1 MMKKLLVVILL
12 FSIASSANALTVTLD
27 PNGLVAGPAGSYDV
41 NVVSDSELSYEYY
54 LVITDNTYGDIGSIT
69 IQPAAGDDAS
79 VTNVGFGLNYDS
91 IWSVEALDVAQPFTT
106 APGNQ
111 FQVSVNY
118 TGAGLGQ
125 AVTIELVDGDL
136 SVLDSVTFCS
146 QACEAAV
153 GDYIDLTDLTA
164 FAAQWLAD
172 DCQVANCW
180 CEGADLNTDT
190 NVDLIDSAFL
200 AGYWLDVYSPRPAI
214 ELSERQFLFETP
226 EGGPDPADKT
236 LTIRNSGGRTLNWV
250 ISYDDCDWLTV
261 EPNSGSSTGEAN
273 DVTLSVDTT
282 GLTESYYYC
291 ELTISDPA
299 AENNPQIVEVTLY
312 TDIECFDSNHPD
324 YDDWVS
330 FSKPKCWC
338 YKYHCNGDG
347 DGSINGS
354 PFTGFSR
361 VHNEDLNILIKSWK
375 RLTSDPDFDIC
386 GDFGRDWSGP
396 ISMIRRVNET
406 DLAILMMKW
415 KTGPISGDPNCG
427 GDIDLS
433 NP

>member
-1 MMKKLLVVILL
+1 MKKLLVVILL

-54 LVITDNTYGDIGSIT
+54 LVITDNTYGDIGSIA
-69 IQPAAGDDAS
+69 IQPAAGGDAS
-79 VTNVGFGLNYDS
+79 VTYFGSMLYYDFA
-91 IWSVEALDVAQPFTT
+91 WGVEARDGAQPFTT
-106 APGNQ
+106 APGSQ

-118 TGAGLGQ
+118 SGAGLGQ
-125 AVTIELVDGDL
+125 TLTIELMDGDL
-136 SVLDSVTFCS
+136 TVLDSVIFCL

-172 DCQVANCW
+172 GCVVANCW

-226 EGGPDPADKT
+226 EGGPDPNEQI
-236 LTIRNSGGRTLNWV
+236 LTIRNSGGRTLNWL

-273 DVTLSVDTT
+273 EVTLSVDTT
-282 GLTESYYYC
+282 GLTESYYHC
-291 ELTISDPA
+291 ELTVSDPS
-299 AENNPQIVEVTLY
+299 AENNPQTVEVTLY
-312 TDIECFDSNHPD
+312 TDIECFDYNHPE
-324 YDDWVS
+324 YDEWVS
-330 FSKPKCWC
+330 VGKPKCWC
-338 YKYHCNGDG
+338 YKYQCYGDG
-347 DGSINGS
+347 DARVNGS
-354 PFTGFSR
+354 PSAGVSR
-361 VHNEDLNILIKSWK
+361 VRNEDLNIL
-375 RLTSDPDFDIC
+375 
-386 GDFGRDWSGP
+386 
-396 ISMIRRVNET
+396 
-406 DLAILMMKW
+406 
-415 KTGPISGDPNCG
+415 
-427 GDIDLS
+427 LS
-433 NP
+433 S